1 MLGALDAKGAAAA
14 VLARQAVAEYLDRS
28 LGEEWGGF
36 NVKASAAAGAS
47 LDRVRTAVAQGLVE
61 GGTLGPAWRSVQDRL
76 DGVQQGRTA
85 RLVAG
90 SLYGDAVRW
99 GALFL
104 LYTAGAFSI
113 MVVHLDR
120 RRSLAIAIGTDLFVS
135 TVSLSLVA
143 VTEHPY
149 TGWDAVRPDAL
160 RAVLAR
166 AAG

>member
-1 MLGALDAKGAAAA
+1 M
-14 VLARQAVAEYLDRS
+14 
-28 LGEEWGGF
+28 
-36 NVKASAAAGAS
+36 KASAAAGAS

-61 GGTLGPAWRSVQDRL
+61 GGALGPAWRSVQDRL
-76 DGVQQGRTA
+76 DGMQQGRTA

-120 RRSLAIAIGTDLFVS
+120 RRSLAIAIGTYLFVS